1 MLFGDRAETAFQV
14 SHGTHRY
21 GTNGRPGSGFLLLEI
36 PAIGYRIT
44 EGDAEQ
50 DMDEC
55 GEV

>member
-1 MLFGDRAETAFQV
+1 MLFGDRAETALRV

-36 PAIGYRIT
+36 PAVRYRIT